1 VFYIIKDLDE
11 GSLDASK
18 FYILILGY
26 LQDMVQ
32 SVGFITNTS
41 YGHFNNNHKS
51 LKFNQIRDLKSI
63 DGQLSNLISRLEE
76 SFDTE
81 DFAQLDEMLQEKALV
96 TDLTSYLIHKQI
108 SRLRTTEYSPKNSNL
123 YFGLLLETNHLVKAT
138 KSLLELFKEFHQYAP
153 KK

>member
-1 VFYIIKDLDE
+1 MISESSSQIAKIVSKTNSLYSNVVNHIALQDLTLLKEDKKKLKKLEKEVDELKSNVFYIIKDLDE

-51 LKFNQIRDLKSI
+51 LKFNRSEEHTSELQ
-63 DGQLSNLISRLEE
+63 SR
-76 SFDTE
+76 
-81 DFAQLDEMLQEKALV
+81 
-96 TDLTSYLIHKQI
+96 
-108 SRLRTTEYSPKNSNL
+108 P
-123 YFGLLLETNHLVKAT
+123 HL
-138 KSLLELFKEFHQYAP
+138 
-153 KK
+153 